1 MKTLQ
6 LAGVNTPHL
15 QEAKDIASAYLDPI
29 NGVFGQMDAQQG
41 GQSFMRLS
49 LSGDCTK
56 FLDDRQDAKGFRDC
70 LATTDS
76 PKLQRLTITTT
87 LGYKDD
93 NKDASANSVVDTTA
107 GQIDHR
113 NYLPDPSV
121 NELPEGKSATSVKL
135 NTHFPAAFGKNSSI
149 TAQIIAS
156 TSADPNKV
164 FLQKKTTSPQFT
176 SIKILCC
183 FVQCSKFIYQLAL
196 ATATVSNN
204 R

>member
-1 MKTLQ
+1 M
-6 LAGVNTPHL
+6 V
-15 QEAKDIASAYLDPI
+15 I
-29 NGVFGQMDAQQG
+29 
-41 GQSFMRLS
+41 
-49 LSGDCTK
+49 
-56 FLDDRQDAKGFRDC
+56 
-70 LATTDS
+70 TTDS
-76 PKLQRLTITTT
+76 PKLQRPTIITTT

-107 GQIDHR
+107 GQIDR

-121 NELPEGKSATSVKL
+121 NELPEGKSATSIKF

-164 FLQKKTTSPQFT
+164 FLQKNDKPTIYLNKDAVLFRPMLKIHLTSWRWLQR
-176 SIKILCC
+176 
-183 FVQCSKFIYQLAL
+183 
-196 ATATVSNN
+196 TVSNN